1 MQAAGLAIMLDDDEN
16 ENEFL
21 KEKIKDLEG
30 ELPKEEKHLRGW
42 GNWAGMGVKERKPP
56 SAEELLQRK
65 LNKIKELQKKRKD

>member
-1 MQAAGLAIMLDDDEN
+1 MLDDDEN

-56 SAEELLQRK
+56 SAEELL
-65 LNKIKELQKKRKD
+65 